1 MYVLLC
7 MNQISKITL
16 IYWTRIQRKG
26 CVIIVHVLMQTCVLQ
41 SWVFVVA
48 PTHSAPPYC
57 GAGFV
62 HVLCLSCV
70 PPPHVTVHVPQEPQL
85 LNPPS
90 TVRKREPHYIMDV
103 GWRCF
108 WNDSIKMI
116 TLTRTMVSIAGLGWW
131 SGIWTWT
138 PIVLWCRVGTRARTR
153 LRATT
158 ARDGA
163 CCPGSPSCPLT
174 VNCDIQ

>member
-1 MYVLLC
+1 MHESNIERYAYIL
-7 MNQISKITL
+7 NTYSK
-16 IYWTRIQRKG
+16 KG

-62 HVLCLSCV
+62 HVLSLSCV

-90 TVRKREPHYIMDV
+90 TVRKCEHHYIMDV
-103 GWRCF
+103 G
-108 WNDSIKMI
+108 
-116 TLTRTMVSIAGLGWW
+116 
-131 SGIWTWT
+131 
-138 PIVLWCRVGTRARTR
+138 
-153 LRATT
+153 
-158 ARDGA
+158 
-163 CCPGSPSCPLT
+163 
-174 VNCDIQ
+174 